1 MKKGC
6 KLILAFVCVLLS
18 VFTLASCNGNKK
30 YEGTPEDL
38 LKNILIKEDGS
49 TISGDFTVPA
59 TVKGADEVF
68 DLVWTSKNEAALKF
82 EAPVD
87 GKVTAKVTQ
96 LKEDTV
102 VHFEAAVT
110 ANGATASRDYRVKV
124 GRLVPPEE
132 MFYNFYDNAS
142 VGLTY
147 NLPGYI
153 IAKESYDT
161 KYNSASIYL
170 MDQTLVG
177 AYYCYSVKMTQEFYD
192 TLNVG
197 DSVTVQNVT
206 STVYNGLVETK
217 QSGTIVK
224 TELPAKTVEELTAPV
239 DITDLIMAKQTEE
252 TAKQITYKQSRYA
265 KLEGFVVTADPKV
278 DLSSTSTTQ
287 TIVKLAKLVD
297 GNYAEFTL
305 ALNKK
310 LVPLDSATATAI
322 STKVTALKK
331 GDVVNL
337 QGLVGW
343 YNGPQ
348 FLAMDE
354 NCVTKTGTAEVPTK
368 PEEPDPKP
376 DELVEYTGTVTDAG
390 FKDSASSVRCYA
402 LVQNTQVPKYPGSA
416 KYVTMSVDVTE
427 TNTVEKIHTDW
438 LAKFPT
444 GTNVTIKGKVSDYK
458 GLSQFVL
465 EKLDDV
471 TVGSVATSKPSFY
484 DITALVSEG
493 KDLTSYQGMLVKVTG
508 VCVVSGNNYSIET
521 ADGKSILVYYDRA
534 FQEGAAKDVL
544 TAGKEYT
551 VSGFLNWFNNPQV
564 TPIDATSA
572 VKEIVSQFTE
582 TGTTIDFTKHNIAKE
597 TGLDWITFADGTLRA
612 NAGSASTAPR
622 YWDNGVVRTYVGN
635 NIVISS
641 TKKIAKIEFILA
653 STTKANGTFTVGET
667 KLDIE
672 KDGADKPVKITWTGD
687 ADKVEFVVADGQC
700 HFTSIVVT
708 YAE

>member
-110 ANGATASRDYRVKV
+110 ANGATASRDYRVKI

-153 IAKESYDT
+153 IAKEIYDT

-177 AYYCYSVKMTQEFYD
+177 AYYCYSVKMTQEFYN

-197 DSVTVQNVT
+197 DAVIVQNVT

-224 TELPAKTVEELTAPV
+224 TDLPAKTVEELTTPV

-252 TAKQITYKQSRYA
+252 TAKQITYKQSRFA

-278 DLSSTSTTQ
+278 NLSSTSTTQ

-322 STKVTALKK
+322 STKVMALKK
-331 GDVVNL
+331 GDVINL

-390 FKDSASSVRCYA
+390 FKDSDSSVRCFA

-416 KYVTMSVDVTE
+416 KYVTMTIDVTD
-427 TNTVEKIHTDW
+427 TNTVEKIHADW

-471 TVGSVATSKPSFY
+471 TVGEVENRNKPSFY
-484 DITALVSEG
+484 DITAFVSEG

-508 VCVVSGNNYSIET
+508 VCVVSGSNYSIET

-564 TPIDATSA
+564 TPINANA

-622 YWDNGVVRTYVGN
+622 YWNNKGEDFNHIRTYVGN

-641 TKKIAKIEFILA
+641 TKKIAKIEFTLA
-653 STTKANGTFTVGET
+653 SSTKDGGTFTVGET
-667 KLDIE
+667 ALTVE
-672 KDGADKPVKITWTGD
+672 NGKITWTGD
-687 ADKVEFVVADGQC
+687 ANKVEFVVSGNQC